1 MVAEDRKLNVLA
13 IKLYTEIATPAPAR
27 SDAAQKRPIIAVS
40 TRDAMGSIV
49 SPASAGRAMAAICLS
64 IFLRVTRSVA
74 SPSLSPPDDERTIVR
89 PGISGRRRCVGIT
102 KLCVISAE
110 AASATCSNIIFYLHG
125 CSDNFH
131 SPHTQQVSKYCT
143 VAVTGIVTMTVLLL
157 CTCPSAR
164 FPRGK
169 VRRGARGGAVAMRT
183 RAPVRVLSI
192 TTAFSQ
198 VIRTRRIF
206 STYSRLTCHIVV

>member
-74 SPSLSPPDDERTIVR
+74 STSLSPPDEERTIVR
-89 PGISGRRRCVGIT
+89 PGMSGRRRCDGIT

-110 AASATCSNIIFYLHG
+110 AASATCSNIILLYVFYVH
-125 CSDNFH
+125 
-131 SPHTQQVSKYCT
+131 
-143 VAVTGIVTMTVLLL
+143 VALTI
-157 CTCPSAR
+157 SQS
-164 FPRGK
+164 
-169 VRRGARGGAVAMRT
+169 T
-183 RAPVRVLSI
+183 RAPCIAMLVSHEAR
-192 TTAFSQ
+192 
-198 VIRTRRIF
+198 
-206 STYSRLTCHIVV
+206 